1 MQVIGDYGAVAGVV
15 EARPAASAKT
25 QPALAFPL
33 QLPDQSRVT
42 ITNIADPQALGG
54 VALALALGLL
64 VGVQRGWAQRQGK
77 AGSRFAGIRTFG
89 LLGLAGG
96 VASVLAGPAPVL
108 SAVLLASAAAL
119 IVAGY
124 MRASGRGDSLSGTAS
139 ITALLTL
146 ACGYLAAGGQPLV
159 ASAIAVAMVL
169 LLAMRSQL
177 HRLVGRLSEAE
188 VLAIGRFALIA
199 VVILPL
205 LPDRAFGPYDAWNP
219 RQLWLVVVL
228 VSGFSFAGYIAAR
241 LLGPSRGT
249 LATAAAG
256 SMVSSTAVTAG
267 LAIRLKDPDEDHA
280 LATCGIALASAVM
293 FARVTV
299 LVAVLAPFALP
310 QFALLAAPGFAVS
323 LAAAGWFLRRTRP
336 VASALPKPTKLRN
349 PFAMAPALLLMAM
362 VMAMTLAAHWVL
374 ERAGNA
380 GLALVLALSGS
391 VDVDSAIITM
401 GNLPSGSLAPATAAM
416 VLVPPI
422 VLNTLFKAATTLS
435 IAGWRS
441 GRASAL
447 ALAASAVACLAA
459 LPLVW

>member
-1 MQVIGDYGAVAGVV
+1 MSLITAF
-15 EARPAASAKT
+15 
-25 QPALAFPL
+25 QPA
-33 QLPDQSRVT
+33 
-42 ITNIADPQALGG
+42 ALGG
-54 VALALALGLL
+54 IALALALGLL

-96 VASVLAGPAPVL
+96 VASALAGPAPVL

-124 MRASGRGDSLSGTAS
+124 LRASGRGDSLSGTAS

-146 ACGYLAAGGQPLV
+146 ACGYRAAGGQPLV

-228 VSGFSFAGYIAAR
+228 VSGFSFAGYVAAR
-241 LLGPSRGT
+241 LIGPSRGV
-249 LATAAAG
+249 LALAAAG

-267 LAIRLKDPDEDHA
+267 LAIRLKNPEEDHA

-299 LVAVLAPFALP
+299 LVALVAPFAL
-310 QFALLAAPGFAVS
+310 QGFALLAAPGFAVS
-323 LAAAGWFLRRTRP
+323 LAAAAWFLRQTRP
-336 VASALPKPTKLRN
+336 MIRAEDEVPKLRN
-349 PFAMAPALLLMAM
+349 PFALAPAMLLMAM
-362 VMAMTLAAHWVL
+362 VMVMTLAAHWVL
-374 ERAGNA
+374 DRAGNA

-401 GNLPSGSLAPATAAM
+401 GNLPRGTLAPATAAA

-422 VLNTLFKAATTLS
+422 VLNSLFKAGATLS

-441 GRASAL
+441 GRMAALTLVASA
-447 ALAASAVACLAA
+447 AASLAA